1 MNENRSNPFNAGKSL
16 DAASAACRDI
26 GDMDGVLAYADQ
38 ETRFF
43 IFENFVFIY
52 KTLVRY

>member
-1 MNENRSNPFNAGKSL
+1 MNENRSNPFHAGKSL

-38 ETRFF
+38 DSWF
-43 IFENFVFIY
+43 ILLPSSNF
-52 KTLVRY
+52 